1 MMTFKICVSD
11 NGVEVIKPDMKI
23 SSKLVSYYTIAKDDI
38 IAYYVLSKIYYI
50 SDDVRIA
57 VMDIPAVVFHYV
69 TEHMTDILN
78 YYDMLHPER
87 DQSIT
92 AKIRQCKQYFDN
104 IELQKQYELIDYLK
118 SCVRVEQPAS

>member
-11 NGVEVIKPDMKI
+11 SGVEVIKPDMKI
-23 SSKLVSYYTIAKDDI
+23 SSKLVNYYTIAKDDI

-69 TEHMTDILN
+69 TEHMTDILG

-92 AKIRQCKQYFDN
+92 TKIRQCKKYFDD